1 MSGLM
6 YEIESKGLSVGNVRL
21 TPESIRELM
30 VNVAKDT
37 HMQGREFVVLS
48 GGQGNQMLT
57 DSIEKEAF
65 LMMLETSRTKYS
77 IEEYVRLKGM
87 IESPDREN
95 FEIAKL
101 IMKNKK

>member
-1 MSGLM
+1 MD
-6 YEIESKGLSVGNVRL
+6 EIESKGLSVGYVKL
-21 TPESIRELM
+21 TTYSIRELM
-30 VNVAKDT
+30 VNVAKNT
-37 HMQGREFVVLS
+37 HMQGREFVLLS
-48 GGQGNQMLT
+48 GGELT

-65 LMMLETSRTKYS
+65 SMMLETSRTKYS

-101 IMKNKK
+101 IIKNKK